1 MSGDPSQFDA
11 DRQQRLDSVIAD
23 YLTAVQ
29 SNGSSDRQQLLQQH
43 PELADSLRD
52 FFADQD
58 HFEQVAGPLREV
70 LSDGQANSRSGWQF
84 STQVYPARSAVSVL
98 PSGYRFGD
106 YQLVEEIARGGMGV
120 VYRARQIS
128 LGRPV
133 AIKMILAGQLASVV
147 DIERFQREAEAA
159 ARLDHAHIVPI
170 YEVGDLEGHHY
181 FSMKLIEGGDL
192 TQHVSRL
199 VGQPRATAQLMA
211 RVADAVHHAHQRGIL
226 HRDLKPRNI
235 LLDQQGAP
243 QVTDFGL
250 AKLVEASGE
259 ATQSGA
265 IVGTVGYMAPEQARA
280 EKSVTTAAD
289 IYSLGAIFY
298 ELLTGRPPFRGATP
312 VETLLQVLQ
321 RSPERP
327 RSVRGGD

>member
-1 MSGDPSQFDA
+1 MSGDSSQFDA
-11 DRQQRLDSVIAD
+11 DPRHRLDSVIAD

-29 SNGSSDRQQLLQQH
+29 SNGSSDRQLLLQQH
-43 PELADSLRD
+43 PDLADSLRD
-52 FFADQD
+52 FFTDQD
-58 HFEQVAGPLREV
+58 HFEQVAGPLRKV
-70 LSDGQANSRSGWQF
+70 LSDGQANGGSAWQF
-84 STQVYPARSAVSVL
+84 STQVYPARTAVSVL

-106 YQLVEEIARGGMGV
+106 
-120 VYRARQIS
+120 
-128 LGRPV
+128 
-133 AIKMILAGQLASVV
+133 
-147 DIERFQREAEAA
+147 
-159 ARLDHAHIVPI
+159 
-170 YEVGDLEGHHY
+170 Y

-192 TQHVSRL
+192 TQHISRL
-199 VGQPRATAQLMA
+199 VGRPRAAAQLMA
-211 RVADAVHHAHQRGIL
+211 SVADAVHHAHQRGIL

-280 EKSVTTAAD
+280 EKSITTAAD
-289 IYSLGAIFY
+289 IYSLGAILY

-312 VETLLQVLQ
+312 AETLLQVLQ
-321 RSPERP
+321 RSPESARETCAGALMETWRP
-327 RSVRGGD
+327 SA